1 MARVTVVDDYP
12 AFLELVDAMLTE
24 AGHVVHAL
32 DGQHASLDEIAATE
46 PDLLIIDV
54 LVHGEAAIGWDV
66 LALARTHE
74 RLRTLPIIVCTAE
87 VLQRD
92 ERLGELADG
101 DILVIEKPFAA
112 EELDAAIGRRPRGR

>member
-1 MARVTVVDDYP
+1 VANVTVVNDYP

-24 AGHVVHAL
+24 AGHVVRSL

-54 LVHGEAAIGWDV
+54 LVHGDAAIGWDV
-66 LALARTHE
+66 LALARTHD

-87 VLQRD
+87 VLQPE
-92 ERLGELADG
+92 ERLAELAHG
-101 DILVIEKPFAA
+101 DIRVIEKPFKA
-112 EELDAAIGRRPRGR
+112 EELYAAIDRLLPAG